1 MARSD
6 RTSEFLD
13 AVQSSITLLPD
24 IPRRNPQKLKDRE
37 REEASLGKEYIA
49 NAYTVLNSI
58 NKLTRMLTS
67 IRKPYLN
74 IDPRS
79 GPSQY
84 QETKLIDFSEDNSW
98 GNVRQL
104 SNEQRDQIDIHS
116 RQILTRCSDNIKQME
131 ASEKK
136 RAEHVLSQVNR
147 LTRLLPARLRQDAS
161 SISSDFIAA
170 HRSSITW
177 YLSRRLAEAS
187 QKQKEMQEERV
198 KRELERSRTLG
209 SGAGLEALNMTS
221 NDALRTQYASGPRAS
236 TSSSWLGDAS
246 SSFIAATIGVPAT
259 DETYRPGPSSP
270 VPDTVPPSDD
280 EDDFELSS
288 SQILQFETEN
298 ANILRSVQETLDS
311 VHQAESRLME
321 ISALQMELVEHLTK
335 QTELTDQLY
344 EDAIASTSMV
354 EKGNVQLREAR
365 RRSKDSRLFILV
377 FFILSSLSLLFLHYY

>member
-13 AVQSSITLLPD
+13 AVKTHSGSEQGKSKS
-24 IPRRNPQKLKDRE
+24 RNLQKLKDRKK
-37 REEASLGKEYIA
+37 EETSIGEEYLA

-58 NKLTRMLTS
+58 NKLTRMLSS

-74 IDPRS
+74 IDQRS

-84 QETKLIDFSEDNSW
+84 HETKLIDFSEDVSW
-98 GNVRQL
+98 SNIRQL
-104 SNEQRDQIDIHS
+104 SNEQRDQIDIQA

-136 RAEHVLSQVNR
+136 RAEHVSNQVNP
-147 LTRLLPARLRQDAS
+147 LTRLLPARLRKDAS
-161 SISSDFIAA
+161 TISSDFVAA
-170 HRSSITW
+170 HHSSITW

-198 KRELERSRTLG
+198 KREVERSRTLG

-221 NDALRTQYASGPRAS
+221 QDTFGPRAS
-236 TSSSWLGDAS
+236 TSSSWLGDTS
-246 SSFIAATIGVPAT
+246 SSFIAATIGAPAM
-259 DETYRPGPSSP
+259 DETTRQPGPSFP
-270 VPDTVPPSDD
+270 LPDTAPPSDD

>member
-13 AVQSSITLLPD
+13 AVQSNNLAD
-24 IPRRNPQKLKDRE
+24 KPRSKNFQKQHDRE

-58 NKLTRMLTS
+58 NKLTRLLSS

-74 IDPRS
+74 IDQRS
-79 GPSQY
+79 GPSHY
-84 QETKLIDFSEDNSW
+84 QETMRIDFSEDNSW
-98 GNVRQL
+98 ANIRQL
-104 SNEQRDQIDIHS
+104 SNEQRDQIDIHA

-131 ASEKK
+131 SAEKK
-136 RAEHVLSQVNR
+136 RAEHVSSQVNR

-161 SISSDFIAA
+161 SISSDFLAA
-170 HRSSITW
+170 HHSSITW
-177 YLSRRLAEAS
+177 YLSRRLAEVS

-209 SGAGLEALNMTS
+209 SGAGLEVLNMTT
-221 NDALRTQYASGPRAS
+221 NDALRTHNASEPRVSA
-236 TSSSWLGDAS
+236 SSSWLGDTS
-246 SSFIAATIGVPAT
+246 SSLIAATIGAPT
-259 DETYRPGPSSP
+259 IDETHRPGPSIP
-270 VPDTVPPSDD
+270 LPDTAPPSDD

-321 ISALQMELVEHLTK
+321 ISTLQMELVEHLTK
-335 QTELTDQLY
+335 QTVLTDQLY

-365 RRSKDSRLFILV
+365 RRSKDSRFFILV
-377 FFILSSLSLLFLHYY
+377 FFIISSLSLLFLHYY

>member
-13 AVQSSITLLPD
+13 AVQSNNLANK
-24 IPRRNPQKLKDRE
+24 PRSKNFQKQHDRE
-37 REEASLGKEYIA
+37 REEASLGKEYIG

-58 NKLTRMLTS
+58 NKLTRLLSS

-74 IDPRS
+74 IDQRS
-79 GPSQY
+79 GPSHY
-84 QETKLIDFSEDNSW
+84 QETMRIDFSEDNSW
-98 GNVRQL
+98 ANIRQL
-104 SNEQRDQIDIHS
+104 SNEQRDQIDIHA

-131 ASEKK
+131 SAEKK
-136 RAEHVLSQVNR
+136 RIEHVSSQVNR
-147 LTRLLPARLRQDAS
+147 LTRLLPVRLRQDAS
-161 SISSDFIAA
+161 SISSDFLAA
-170 HRSSITW
+170 HHSSITW
-177 YLSRRLAEAS
+177 YLSRRLAEVS

-198 KRELERSRTLG
+198 RRELERSRTLG
-209 SGAGLEALNMTS
+209 SGAGLEVLNMTTH
-221 NDALRTQYASGPRAS
+221 DALRTHNTSEPRVAA
-236 TSSSWLGDAS
+236 SSSWLGDTS
-246 SSFIAATIGVPAT
+246 SSFIAATIGAT
-259 DETYRPGPSSP
+259 TIDETHRPGPSSP
-270 VPDTVPPSDD
+270 LPDTAPPSDD

-298 ANILRSVQETLDS
+298 ANILRAVQETLDS

-335 QTELTDQLY
+335 QTVLTDQLY

-377 FFILSSLSLLFLHYY
+377 FFIISSLSLLFLHYY

>member
-13 AVQSSITLLPD
+13 AVRSSITLPPD
-24 IPRRNPQKLKDRE
+24 VPRRNPQKLKDRE

-49 NAYTVLNSI
+49 NAYTVLGSI
-58 NKLTRMLTS
+58 NKLTRMLSS

-74 IDPRS
+74 IDQRS

-84 QETKLIDFSEDNSW
+84 QETKFIDFSEDNSW

-104 SNEQRDQIDIHS
+104 SNEQRDQIDIHA

-147 LTRLLPARLRQDAS
+147 LTRLLPVRLRQDAS

-221 NDALRTQYASGPRAS
+221 NDALRTQYASGLRAS

-270 VPDTVPPSDD
+270 LPDTAPPSDD